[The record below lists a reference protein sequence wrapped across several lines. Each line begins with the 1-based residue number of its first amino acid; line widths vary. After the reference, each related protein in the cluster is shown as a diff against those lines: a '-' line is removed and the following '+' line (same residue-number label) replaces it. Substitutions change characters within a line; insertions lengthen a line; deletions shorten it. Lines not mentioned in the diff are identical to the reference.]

1 VVSHG
6 RYHVPDGRGR
16 GAAADVPRHPAAD
29 RPTAHTAGA
38 GMTGRWGQMRQSE
51 TAGVRLDERK
61 AMGCNASVRS
71 IGRSGRLWRT
81 RCAIALAEEAQKR
94 RPGSQIHPES
104 GGVG

>member
-1 VVSHG
+1 
-6 RYHVPDGRGR
+6 
-16 GAAADVPRHPAAD
+16 
-29 RPTAHTAGA
+29 
-38 GMTGRWGQMRQSE
+38 MRQSE

-71 IGRSGRLWRT
+71 IGCSGRLWRT

-104 GGVG
+104 GGCRLKRFASVSTVSYSLDKAPGGHFSLYFNLLDLSMKKQFDLRKLN